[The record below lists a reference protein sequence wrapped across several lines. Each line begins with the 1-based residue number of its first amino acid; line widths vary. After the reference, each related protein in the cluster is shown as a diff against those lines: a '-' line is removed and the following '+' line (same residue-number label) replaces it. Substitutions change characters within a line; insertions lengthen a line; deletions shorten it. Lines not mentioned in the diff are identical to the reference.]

1 MLRDVFGLLD
11 PRLVLEFFG
20 TSLDFWIPGW
30 FLGFFGT
37 SFDLLEGENEMIC
50 FVYILLSRIRTA
62 LKLIVF
68 Q

>member
-37 SFDLLEGENEMIC
+37 SLDFWIPGWFGSKFSQVEENQ
-50 FVYILLSRIRTA
+50 
-62 LKLIVF
+62 KLRKKTF
-68 Q
+68 CN